1 MRRSLLL
8 GLALAATFAGSSAA
22 QEAGGIAVAP
32 EAVGGLS
39 GLARLPDPVFPGIAA
54 QSLEARMVPA
64 DRQAGHQAMIARLR
78 GDPGYLGGFAFGQP
92 LAPSRMLPLAAPP
105 FGLVGPGL
113 ADPGG
118 LVLQQPVV
126 IDNFGGPIAVA
137 NGDGNVIQQATAG
150 SGTVGQ
156 QQIANLGGAPS
167 AVLSALAPA
176 SIACAELKPVHGQAA
191 SKMRQHGHGP
201 PEKEQPAAIGGNVL
215 VGAGAEAEEVAELIV
230 ASAEPGGRSRALE
243 APHGSVSAFD
253 APVVLLQPIVQ
264 VAAGPVPHRRP
275 SSVRIARG

>member
-1 MRRSLLL
+1 
-8 GLALAATFAGSSAA
+8 
-22 QEAGGIAVAP
+22 
-32 EAVGGLS
+32 
-39 GLARLPDPVFPGIAA
+39 VFPGIAA
-54 QSLEARMVPA
+54 QSLEAGMVPA

-113 ADPGG
+113 VGPGG

-167 AVLSALAPA
+167 AAGAANLVGDGDVVQRAPA
-176 SIACAELKPVHGQAA
+176 G
-191 SKMRQHGHGP
+191 RRR
-201 PEKEQPAAIGGNVL
+201 
-215 VGAGAEAEEVAELIV
+215 GAG
-230 ASAEPGGRSRALE
+230 R
-243 APHGSVSAFD
+243 
-253 APVVLLQPIVQ
+253 
-264 VAAGPVPHRRP
+264 RRP
-275 SSVRIARG
+275 

>member
-8 GLALAATFAGSSAA
+8 GLALAAAFAGSSAA

-39 GLARLPDPVFPGIAA
+39 GLARLPDPVFPGGAA
-54 QSLEARMVPA
+54 QTLEAGMAPA

-78 GDPGYLGGFAFGQP
+78 GDSGYLGGFAFGQP
-92 LAPSRMLPLAAPP
+92 LAPSRTLSVAASPY
-105 FGLVGPGL
+105 GLVES
-113 ADPGG
+113 GG
-118 LVLQQPVV
+118 VLQQPVV

-167 AVLSALAPA
+167 AAGAANLVGDGDVVQRAPA
-176 SIACAELKPVHGQAA
+176 RG
-191 SKMRQHGHGP
+191 RR
-201 PEKEQPAAIGGNVL
+201 
-215 VGAGAEAEEVAELIV
+215 GAG
-230 ASAEPGGRSRALE
+230 R
-243 APHGSVSAFD
+243 
-253 APVVLLQPIVQ
+253 
-264 VAAGPVPHRRP
+264 RRP
-275 SSVRIARG
+275 